1 MQQCRNRPCATAGRL
16 SSLHFSLHSASL
28 SWVSCRSTLLVVAPR
43 RSHPNPG
50 YRSCSR
56 FHGGRLPPLCLVLI
70 NVDSPTRRS
79 VTAGS
84 RARLAAAGCGLRFLS
99 KGRSV
104 LSPWLVVVRKRDSF
118 QFTSTHPV
126 CNIVSPSSMNKTSCS
141 LCPPQWPLSQ
151 SPAVCPVSTRL
162 FDCASCN
169 NALDFPF

>member
-1 MQQCRNRPCATAGRL
+1 MQQCRNRSCATAGRL

-56 FHGGRLPPLCLVLI
+56 FHGGMLPPLCLVLI
-70 NVDSPTRRS
+70 NVDGPTRRS

-104 LSPWLVVVRKRDSF
+104 LSPWLVVRKRDSF
-118 QFTSTHPV
+118 QFTS
-126 CNIVSPSSMNKTSCS
+126 SMNQTSCS
-141 LCPPQWPLSQ
+141 LCLPNGLSLRLRPSAPCQ
-151 SPAVCPVSTRL
+151 PGCSTAHHACTFDFHSEFLKDWWCDDSP
-162 FDCASCN
+162 
-169 NALDFPF
+169 